1 MKNQTNSRPPEWTI
15 IKLLKWATTY
25 FRSHDIESPRASA
38 EILLAHALDL
48 ERIDLYLRYD
58 QPLDGEELNRFKAL
72 IKRRLKR
79 EPVAY
84 IIGQKGFWSIDLN
97 VSQEVLIPRPETEC
111 LVEAALEA
119 LSAATP
125 DGSQRILELGTGSGA
140 VILALAAQHADRQY
154 YASDI
159 SLNAIRIARD
169 NARRLSLE
177 EYIRFF
183 GGDWFAP
190 LNPDCG
196 CFDLILSN
204 PPYIKSEA
212 LEDLQPEIFHF
223 EPIRA
228 LDGGPDGLSCLRRI
242 IDQAHC
248 YLNPG
253 GILLLE
259 IGHDQRAD
267 VERLMEHCGQYDQF
281 DCIPDYGGC
290 DRVVQMRKKMLRM

>member
-1 MKNQTNSRPPEWTI
+1 MKNQPNSRPPEWTI

-72 IKRRLKR
+72 IKRRVKR

-97 VSQEVLIPRPETEC
+97 VSRDVLIPRPETEC

-125 DGSQRILELGTGSGA
+125 DDGQRILELGTGSGA
-140 VILALAAQHADRQY
+140 VILALATQHADRLY

-159 SLNAIRIARD
+159 SFNAIRIARD
-169 NARRLSLE
+169 NARRLNLE
-177 EYIRFF
+177 KSIRFF

-190 LNPDCG
+190 LNPECG

-204 PPYIKSEA
+204 PPYIKSEE
-212 LEDLQPEIFHF
+212 LENLQPEIFNF

-228 LDGGPDGLSCLRRI
+228 LDGGPDGLSSIRRI
-242 IDQAHC
+242 IDQAHR

-259 IGHDQRAD
+259 IGHDQKAD
-267 VERLMEHCGQYDQF
+267 VQQLMEHCGQYDQF
-281 DCIPDYGGC
+281 VCIPDYGGR